1 MEDAYIITGGKKLEG
16 EVILS
21 GAKNIALKV
30 IIAALLFES
39 EVTLTNIPRIQDIHE
54 LIHLLELLG
63 VQIDFTGNTV
73 IINPKNISSNK
84 VDLLHASKIR
94 VSFLLFAPLLHTFGA
109 AIIPNPGG
117 CRLGARS
124 IDRVIDGLRALGVH
138 VEYDSQTG
146 YYNALMKDAP
156 SGEYRFEKPSHTGTE
171 LMIMM
176 SVFGVGLITLK
187 NVAQE
192 PEIDDLINMLNESGA
207 KIIRDGV
214 DIKVEGV
221 EKLVQKKP
229 FHISADRVEAA
240 TYAVAGIASGGSVT
254 ISSIQKHFIKS
265 FNDAITRVG
274 ANVENLGNGTWRYFV
289 TTPMQ
294 AIDVETAPYPGFLTD
309 WQPLFAV
316 LMSQTFGKSVI
327 HERIF
332 ENRFSYVD
340 ELRRLGAKIE
350 YIEKNVANP
359 KDHYQF
365 NYDTKKQYA
374 QTIEISGPQNLH
386 GGVLTVSDL
395 RAGAT
400 LAIAALI
407 AENESYVKGVNHISR
422 GYENFV
428 EKIQGLGGEIRE
440 I

>member
-1 MEDAYIITGGKKLEG
+1 MEDTYIIQGRKKLTG
-16 EVILS
+16 TVQLS

-30 IIAALLFES
+30 IIAALMFES
-39 EVTLTNIPRIQDIHE
+39 PVTLKNIPRIQDIHE

-63 VQIDFTGNTV
+63 VSISFTGNTV
-73 IINPKNISSNK
+73 IIDPKEITSNK

-94 VSFLLFAPLLHTFGA
+94 VSFLLFAPLLHKFNK

-138 VEYDSQTG
+138 IDYDSETG
-146 YYNALMKDAP
+146 YYNASMN
-156 SGEYRFEKPSHTGTE
+156 GGITGGYRFEKPSHTGTE

-176 SVFGVGLITLK
+176 SVFGNQIIKLE
-187 NVAQE
+187 NVALE
-192 PEIDDLINMLNESGA
+192 PEIDDLITMLNESGA
-207 KIIRDGV
+207 NIQRVNENIVIKGV
-214 DIKVEGV
+214 Q
-221 EKLVQKKP
+221 KLVQNKP
-229 FHISADRVEAA
+229 FTISSDRVEAA
-240 TYAVAGIASGGSVT
+240 TYAVAGIASGGDIT
-254 ISSIQKHFIKS
+254 ISSIPEYYIKS
-265 FNDAITRVG
+265 FNDMLLKAG
-274 ANVENLGNGTWRYFV
+274 AGVENLGDGSWRYYAKSLTAV
-289 TTPMQ
+289 D
-294 AIDVETAPYPGFLTD
+294 IETSPYPGFLTD

-316 LMSQTFGKSVI
+316 LMTQAEGKSVI

-350 YIEKNVANP
+350 YIEKSIKNP
-359 KDHYQF
+359 KDHYHF
-365 NYDTKKQYA
+365 NYDLAKKYA
-374 QTIEISGPQNLH
+374 QTIEISGPQRLH
-386 GGVLTVSDL
+386 GGVMTVSDL

-407 AENESYVKGVNHISR
+407 AENESYVKGVSHISR

-428 EKIQGLGGEIRE
+428 EKVRGLGGEIRE

>member
-1 MEDAYIITGGKKLEG
+1 MEDTYVIKGRKKLTG
-16 EVILS
+16 TVKLS

-30 IIAALLFES
+30 IIAALMFDS
-39 EVTLTNIPRIQDIHE
+39 PVTLKNIPRIQDIHE

-63 VQIDFTGNTV
+63 IIVTFSENTV
-73 IINPKNISSNK
+73 TIDPKNITSNK

-94 VSFLLFAPLLHTFGA
+94 VSFLLFAPLLHKFNK

-138 VEYDSQTG
+138 VDYDSQTG
-146 YYNALMKDAP
+146 YYNASMNFGP
-156 SGEYRFEKPSHTGTE
+156 SGGYRFEKPSHTGTE

-176 SVFGVGLITLK
+176 SVFGNQTIKLE
-187 NVAQE
+187 NVALE
-192 PEIDDLINMLNESGA
+192 PEIDDLIAMLNEGGA
-207 KIIRDGV
+207 KIQRV
-214 DIKVEGV
+214 KEDIIVEGI
-221 EKLVQKKP
+221 EHLVQKNP
-229 FHISADRVEAA
+229 FTISSDRVEAA
-240 TYAVAGIASGGSVT
+240 TYAVAGIASGGDIT
-254 ISSIQKHFIKS
+254 ISSIKEHYIKP
-265 FNDAITRVG
+265 FNDALIQAG
-274 ANVENLGNGTWRYFV
+274 AGVENMGNGSWRYYSKSLISV
-289 TTPMQ
+289 D
-294 AIDVETAPYPGFLTD
+294 IETLPYPGFLTD

-316 LMSQTFGKSVI
+316 LMTQAEGKSVI

-350 YIEKNVANP
+350 YIERNVENP
-359 KDHYQF
+359 IEHYHF
-365 NYDTKKQYA
+365 NFDPKKQYA

-407 AENESYVKGVNHISR
+407 ADKESYVKGVSHIDR
-422 GYENFV
+422 GYENFM
-428 EKIQGLGGEIRE
+428 EKIQGIGGEIRR